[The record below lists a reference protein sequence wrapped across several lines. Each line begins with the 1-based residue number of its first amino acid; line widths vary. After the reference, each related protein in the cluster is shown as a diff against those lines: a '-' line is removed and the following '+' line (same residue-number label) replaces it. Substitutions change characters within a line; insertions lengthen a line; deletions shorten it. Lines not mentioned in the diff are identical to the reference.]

1 MVGWTEE
8 VCVVGLVVGICVGSA
23 VGPVGLAVDGWAED
37 GAEVGL
43 QVLEDLACNLRE
55 RRLCLGTE
63 SLLPDPSFIRR

>member
-1 MVGWTEE
+1 MGDVGVCVGWL
-8 VCVVGLVVGICVGSA
+8 VGFCVGWA
-23 VGPVGLAVDGWAED
+23 IDGWAED

-43 QVLEDLACNLRE
+43 QDLEDLACNLRE